1 MEKRTKTIL
10 IVSSVVVL
18 GGIVFL
24 ISKGRRLAKEKIKL
38 EEERLKKQQQ
48 KNKEEED
55 KKERIANAK
64 IVGTN
69 EHYEAT
75 KQGMAD
81 MLADTFKFNPNSATA
96 QSVAKALT
104 NLSLGIQKK

>member
-1 MEKRTKTIL
+1 MEKSTKTIL
-10 IVSSVVVL
+10 IVSSIVVV

-24 ISKGRRLAKEKIKL
+24 ISKGRKLAKEKIKL
-38 EEERLKKQQQ
+38 EEERLKKS
-48 KNKEEED
+48 KEENE
-55 KKERIANAK
+55 KKEKIENAK
-64 IVGTN
+64 VVGTI
-69 EHYEAT
+69 EHYNAT
-75 KQGMAD
+75 KQGMTD